1 VSDDVILVAGGTGRL
16 GTIVVR
22 RLVDEGRAVR
32 VLTRDPARA
41 EHLTGAEVAVGDV
54 RRRGDLP
61 GAFEGVTTV
70 VSAVHGFVGPGRVTP
85 SAVDRDGNA
94 NLMTAAEASGA
105 HFVLTSVLG
114 VAPDHPMEL
123 FRMKAAAESRLRG
136 SGLPWTIV
144 RAGSF
149 LELYRELLQRT
160 AGRSGRPLV
169 FGRGNNPLTFAAV
182 DDVAEAVH
190 RAILDPRL
198 RGSVVDV
205 PGPTWTFNQ
214 LAAAVVDGFPGRPV
228 RPRHVPRPVLHVLA
242 AAGSTTPARM
252 ARAALVMDSYP
263 FTYGGDGAASASG
276 SLPS

>member
-1 VSDDVILVAGGTGRL
+1 MSDDVILVAGGTGRL

-22 RLVDEGRAVR
+22 RLLDEGRAVR

-41 EHLTGAEVAVGDV
+41 RHLTGAEVTVGDV
-54 RRRGDLP
+54 RHRGDLP
-61 GAFEGVTTV
+61 GALEGVSTV
-70 VSAVHGFVGPGRVTP
+70 VSAVHGFAGPGRVTP

-94 NLMTAAEASGA
+94 NLIAAAEPTGA
-105 HFVLTSVLG
+105 HVVLMSVLG
-114 VAPDHPMEL
+114 AAPDHPMEL
-123 FRMKAAAESRLRG
+123 FRMKAAAEARLRA

-144 RAGSF
+144 RAGAF

-169 FGRGNNPLTFAAV
+169 FGRGDNPVTFAAV
-182 DDVAEAVH
+182 HDVAEAVH
-190 RAILDPRL
+190 RAVVDPRL
-198 RGSVVDV
+198 RGRVVDV
-205 PGPTWTFNQ
+205 AGPTWTFNQ
-214 LAAAVVDGFPGRPV
+214 LAGAVADESPDRPA

-263 FTYGGDGAASASG
+263 FSYGGAGAAPAGG
-276 SLPS
+276 SMS

>member
-54 RRRGDLP
+54 RHRGDLP
-61 GAFEGVTTV
+61 GALEGVSTV
-70 VSAVHGFVGPGRVTP
+70 VSAVHGFAGPGRVTP

-94 NLMTAAEASGA
+94 NLIAAAEPTGA
-105 HFVLTSVLG
+105 HVVLMSVLG
-114 VAPDHPMEL
+114 AAPDHPMEL
-123 FRMKAAAESRLRG
+123 FRMKAAAEARLRA

-144 RAGSF
+144 RAGAF

-169 FGRGNNPLTFAAV
+169 FGRGDNPVTFAAV
-182 DDVAEAVH
+182 HDVAEAVH
-190 RAILDPRL
+190 RAVVDPRL
-198 RGSVVDV
+198 RGRVVDV
-205 PGPTWTFNQ
+205 AGPTWTFNQ
-214 LAAAVVDGFPGRPV
+214 LAGAVADESPDRPA

-263 FTYGGDGAASASG
+263 FSYGGAGAAPAGG
-276 SLPS
+276 SMS

>member
-41 EHLTGAEVAVGDV
+41 GHLAGAEVAVGDV
-54 RRRGDLP
+54 RQPGDLP
-61 GAFEGVTTV
+61 DALDGVTTV
-70 VSAVHGFVGPGRVTP
+70 VSAVHGFAGPGRVTP

-94 NLMTAAEASGA
+94 NLIAAAQPTGA
-105 HFVLTSVLG
+105 HVVLMSVLG
-114 VAPDHPMEL
+114 AAPYHPMEL
-123 FRMKAAAESRLRG
+123 FRMKAEAESRLRA

-144 RAGSF
+144 RAGAF
-149 LELYRELLQRT
+149 LELYRELLKRT

-169 FGRGNNPLTFAAV
+169 FGRGDNPVTFAAV

-190 RAILDPRL
+190 RAVVDPRL
-198 RGSVVDV
+198 RGTVVDV
-205 PGPTWTFNQ
+205 AGPTWTFNE
-214 LAAAVVDGFPGRPV
+214 LAAAVVEGSPGRPA
-228 RPRHVPRPVLHVLA
+228 RPRHVPRSVLHVLA
-242 AAGSTTPARM
+242 VAGSTTPARQ

-263 FTYGGDGAASASG
+263 FTYGSGGVAPAGGSMAS
-276 SLPS
+276 